1 MIKYL
6 LFFTIFL
13 LPNSAH
19 AHDEQEQTLC
29 PDSNTTIEISEC
41 VAAHFDNVEEQRLE
55 KEEAE
60 LQHAKILEKDFK
72 DLNSVQY
79 QDFAPQVQK
88 SRAAFETYREE
99 ECMRI
104 RLSYGAGTMAG
115 IGYIS
120 CKLNLTEQR
129 IESLRNE

>member
-1 MIKYL
+1 MRKYL

-13 LPNSAH
+13 LASPSY
-19 AHDEQEQTLC
+19 AHDEQEKELC
-29 PDSNTTIEISEC
+29 PDSNTTIEIAEC
-41 VAAHFDNVEEQRLE
+41 VAGHFDSAEEQRIE
-55 KEEAE
+55 KENAE
-60 LQHAKILEKDFK
+60 LEHAKILEKDFK
-72 DLNSVQY
+72 DMNSVQY
-79 QDFAPQVQK
+79 QGFASQVQN
-88 SRAAFETYREE
+88 SRDTFEAYREE

-129 IESLRNE
+129 IELLRNE

>member
-1 MIKYL
+1 MKYL

-13 LPNSAH
+13 LSSPSY
-19 AHDEQEQTLC
+19 AHDGQEKSLC
-29 PDSNTTIEISEC
+29 PDSKTSIEISKC
-41 VAAHFDNVEEQRLE
+41 VDALFNSAEEERLE

-60 LQHAKILEKDFK
+60 LQHAEILEKDFK
-72 DLNSVQY
+72 DMNSVQY
-79 QDFAPQVQK
+79 QDFTSYVQK